1 MRLRLFVVA
10 LTLCALM
17 EAKTHQDWE
26 RSMARLHAGD
36 RLHVSLKTGPVDTT
50 FVSATAQDFTADSGT
65 VKREDVLRIERIQ
78 AKGGGSRGKHAL
90 IGALIG
96 AGAGAVIG
104 AITGHVSN
112 SPGKLNI
119 VSTGEITGV
128 TTAAGAAVGAAVGS
142 LIPSHRERREII
154 YVL

>member
-1 MRLRLFVVA
+1 
-10 LTLCALM
+10 M

-36 RLHVSLKTGPVDTT
+36 RLHVSLKTGPVNAT

-65 VKREDVLRIERIQ
+65 VKREDVLRIERIRT
-78 AKGGGSRGKHAL
+78 KEGGSRGKHAL

-96 AGAGAVIG
+96 VGAGAALG
-104 AITGHVSN
+104 AIIGHFAN
-112 SPGKLNI
+112 SPKNLVI
-119 VSTGEITGV
+119 VTTGEFTG
-128 TTAAGAAVGAAVGS
+128 AAAAGGAVVGAAVGA
-142 LIPSHRERREII
+142 LLPSHRSQYEII